1 MPNTASAVPTTSAAP
16 AAGFDYDFAIV
27 GSGFG
32 GSVSALRL
40 SEKGY
45 SVAVL
50 EMGKRWRT
58 EDFPE
63 TNWNLRKSMWRPAQ
77 GMYGILQL
85 TVLRDVFILHGCGV
99 GGGSLVYANT
109 LLVPPDEAFRDPQW
123 VGIDWKKA
131 LLPHYDTALR
141 MLGAV
146 PSEVLVETDRMLKR
160 VADQMGRGHTF
171 HRATVGV
178 HFGEAGVTVPDPY
191 FGGEGPERTGCTLC
205 GGCMVGCRYGS
216 KNTLDKNYLHLAE
229 QRGTRIVPES
239 RVIDVRALE
248 GGGYELTIE
257 KSTGLRHP
265 RSTLRARNVVVSA
278 GSLGTVELLMRCKER
293 GSLPRLSKALGTY
306 VRTNSE
312 ALLGVRSRRNDIDY
326 SRGIAITSGVYV
338 DEKTHVEC
346 VRYGAGSDALAP
358 LATLLTDGGPPWP
371 RWMRWVGEIARHPAS
386 FLRTLVP
393 FGAAKRGVILL
404 VMQPIDSH
412 MRYVLR
418 RSKLWPFGKVLDTER
433 GEAEPVPVYFPI
445 AQQIAKRMAEE
456 MDGIPQSG
464 IIEVLLDKATTAHIL
479 GGCPIGE
486 SPDTGVVD
494 TGGRAFGHEGLYVV
508 DGSIIPANLGVN
520 PSLTITAMAEHA
532 MSRVPPKPGAV
543 QRPAAVPPRREARA
557 LEPVA

>member
-1 MPNTASAVPTTSAAP
+1 MDS
-16 AAGFDYDFAIV
+16 FDYDFAII

-58 EDFPE
+58 EDFPK
-63 TNWNLRKSMWRPAQ
+63 TNWDLRKSMWRPAQ
-77 GMYGILQL
+77 GLYGILQL

-109 LLVPPDEAFRDPQW
+109 LLVPPEHAFDDPQW
-123 VGIDWKKA
+123 VGLDWKQA
-131 LLPHYDTALR
+131 LRPHYETALR
-141 MLGAV
+141 MLGAI
-146 PSEVLVETDRMLKR
+146 PSQVLVETDRMLKK
-160 VADQMGRGHTF
+160 VADEMGRGDTF

-178 HFGEAGVTVPDPY
+178 YFGEQGVKVADPF

-205 GGCMVGCRYGS
+205 GGCMVGCRYGA

-229 QRGTRIVPES
+229 QRGTQIFAES
-239 RVIDVRALE
+239 RVTDVRALE

-257 KSTGLRHP
+257 KSTGMTHP
-265 RSTLRARNVVVSA
+265 ARKMRARNVVMSA
-278 GSLGTVELLMRCKER
+278 GSLGTVELLMRSREA
-293 GSLPRLSKALGTY
+293 GSLPRLSNALGDY

-312 ALLGVRSRRNDIDY
+312 AIIGVRSRRDDVDY
-326 SRGIAITSGVYV
+326 SRGLAITSGVYV
-338 DEKTHVEC
+338 DDKTHIEC
-346 VRYGAGSDALAP
+346 VRYSDGSDALAP
-358 LATLLTDGGPPWP
+358 LATVLTEGGPPWP
-371 RWMRWVGEIARHPAS
+371 RWMRWLGEIAKHPAS

-404 VMQPIDSH
+404 VMQPLDSH
-412 MRYVLR
+412 LRYVMR
-418 RSKLWPFGKVLDTER
+418 RSKVWPFKKHLDTDR
-433 GEAEPVPVYFPI
+433 GTANPVPVYHPI
-445 AQQIAKRMAEE
+445 AHQVAKRMAEQ

-479 GGCPIGE
+479 GGCPIGT
-486 SPDTGVVD
+486 SPERGVVD
-494 TGGRAFGHEGLYVV
+494 PQGRAFGHEGLYVV

-520 PSLTITAMAEHA
+520 PSLTITAMAEHV
-532 MSRVPPKPGAV
+532 MSQVAPKPGATV
-543 QRPAAVPPRREARA
+543 RPAVVPPRQKGRFAEHDA
-557 LEPVA
+557 

>member
-1 MPNTASAVPTTSAAP
+1 MTD
-16 AAGFDYDFAIV
+16 FDFDFAIV

-58 EDFPE
+58 EDFPK
-63 TNWNLRKSMWRPAQ
+63 TNWNLRKSMWRPSQ
-77 GMYGILQL
+77 GLYGILQL

-109 LLVPPDEAFRDPQW
+109 LLVPPDAAFRDAQW
-123 VGIDWKKA
+123 VGLDWKKA
-131 LLPHYDTALR
+131 LGPHYDTALR

-146 PSEVLVETDRMLKR
+146 PSEVLVETDRMLKK
-160 VADQMGRGHTF
+160 VADGMGRGHTF

-178 HFGEAGVTVPDPY
+178 HFGEPGVKTADPY
-191 FGGEGPERTGCTLC
+191 FGGEGPERAGCTLC
-205 GGCMVGCRYGS
+205 GGCMVGCRYGA
-216 KNTLDKNYLHLAE
+216 KNSLDKNYLHLAE
-229 QRGTRIVPES
+229 ARGTQIIPES
-239 RVIDVRALE
+239 RVLDIRPLE

-265 RSTLRARNVVVSA
+265 KRKLRARQVVVSA
-278 GSLGTVELLMRCKER
+278 GSLGTVDLLMRCKER
-293 GSLPRLSKALGTY
+293 GSLPRLSKALGTF

-312 ALLGVRSRRNDIDY
+312 ALLGVRSRRDDVDY
-326 SRGIAITSGVYV
+326 SRGIAITSGVYI
-338 DEKTHVEC
+338 DEKTHIEC
-346 VRYGAGSDALAP
+346 VRYGAGSDVLAP

-371 RWMRWVGEIARHPAS
+371 RWLRWVGEIARHPAS
-386 FLRTLVP
+386 FARTLVP

-412 MRYVLR
+412 LKYVLR
-418 RSKLWPFGKVLDTER
+418 RSRLWPFGKTLDTER
-433 GEAEPVPVYFPI
+433 GDADPVPVYFPI
-445 AQQIAKRMAEE
+445 AQEVAKQMAKE
-456 MDGIPQSG
+456 MDGIAQSG

-479 GGCPIGE
+479 GGCPIGMT
-486 SPDTGVVD
+486 PDEGVVD
-494 TGGRAFGHEGLYVV
+494 PKGQAYGHEGLYVV

-520 PSLTITAMAEHA
+520 PSLTITAMAEHV
-532 MSRVPPKPGAV
+532 MSQVPAKAGVV
-543 QRPAAVPPRREARA
+543 QRPAVVPPRQVPRFAEEER
-557 LEPVA
+557 VAS

>member
-1 MPNTASAVPTTSAAP
+1 MPD
-16 AAGFDYDFAIV
+16 FDCDFAIV

-45 SVAVL
+45 SVSVL

-63 TNWNLRKSMWRPAQ
+63 TNWNLGKSMWQPSQ
-77 GMYGILQL
+77 GLYGTLQL

-123 VGIDWKKA
+123 IGLDWKAA
-131 LLPHYDTALR
+131 LGPHYDTALR
-141 MLGAV
+141 MLGAI
-146 PSEVLVETDRMLKR
+146 PSEVLVETDRMLKK
-160 VADQMGRGHTF
+160 VADGMGRGHTF

-178 HFGEAGVTVPDPY
+178 YFGEAGVKTPDPF

-205 GGCMVGCRYGS
+205 GGCMVGCRYGA

-229 QRGTRIVPES
+229 ARGAQIIPES
-239 RVIDVRALE
+239 RVVDVRALD

-257 KSTGLRHP
+257 KSTGMRHP
-265 RSTLRARNVVVSA
+265 RRKMRARQVVISA
-278 GSLGTVELLMRCKER
+278 GSLGTVELLMRSKER
-293 GSLPRLSKALGTY
+293 GSLPRLSNALGDY

-312 ALLGVRSRRNDIDY
+312 ALLGVRSRRDDVDY
-326 SRGIAITSGVYV
+326 SRGIAITSGVYI

-371 RWMRWVGEIARHPAS
+371 RWARWIGEIARHPLS
-386 FLRTLVP
+386 FLRTLIP

-412 MRYVLR
+412 LRYVLR
-418 RSKLWPFGKVLDTER
+418 RSLAWPFGKVLDTER

-445 AQQIAKRMAEE
+445 AQEVAKRMAEE

-464 IIEVLLDKATTAHIL
+464 IIEVLLNKATTAHIL
-479 GGCPIGE
+479 GGCPIGT
-486 SPDTGVVD
+486 SPEHGVVD
-494 TGGRAFGHEGLYVV
+494 TRSMAFGHEGLYVV

-520 PSLTITAMAEHA
+520 PSLTITAMAEYA
-532 MSRVPPKPGAV
+532 MSQVPPKAGAL
-543 QRPAAVPPRREARA
+543 QRPAIVPPRQVSRLADA
-557 LEPVA
+557 V

>member
-1 MPNTASAVPTTSAAP
+1 MTE
-16 AAGFDYDFAIV
+16 FDYDFAIV

-40 SEKGY
+40 AEKGY

-63 TNWNLRKSMWRPAQ
+63 TNWNLRKSMWQPSQ
-77 GMYGILQL
+77 GLYGTLQL
-85 TVLRDVFILHGCGV
+85 TVLSDVFILHGCGV

-109 LLVPPDEAFRDPQW
+109 LLVPPDDAFDDPQW
-123 VGIDWKKA
+123 IGLDWKSA
-131 LLPHYDTALR
+131 LRPHYETALR

-146 PSEVLVETDRMLKR
+146 PSQVLLETDRLLKS
-160 VADQMGRGHTF
+160 VADEMGRGHTF

-178 HFGEAGVTVPDPY
+178 YFGESGVKTSDPY

-205 GGCMVGCRYGS
+205 GGCMVGCRFGA

-229 QRGTRIVPES
+229 ARDARIFPES
-239 RVIDVRALE
+239 RVVDVRALD

-265 RSTLRARNVVVSA
+265 QQKMRARQVVISA
-278 GSLGTVELLMRCKER
+278 GSLGTVELLMRSRDR
-293 GSLPRLSKALGTY
+293 GSLPHLSNALGTY

-312 ALLGVRSRRNDIDY
+312 ALLGVRSHRTDVNH
-326 SRGIAITSGVYV
+326 SRGIAITSGVYI
-338 DEKTHVEC
+338 DDKTHVEC
-346 VRYGAGSDALAP
+346 VRYGEGSDALAP

-371 RWMRWVGEIARHPAS
+371 RWMRWVGEIARHPVS
-386 FLRTLVP
+386 FLRMLSP
-393 FGAAKRGVILL
+393 FGAAKHGIILL

-412 MRYVLR
+412 LRYVLR
-418 RSKLWPFGKVLDTER
+418 RSRVWPFAKKLDTAR

-445 AQQIAKRMAEE
+445 AQDLAKRMAAKME
-456 MDGIPQSG
+456 GTPQSG
-464 IIEVLLDKATTAHIL
+464 IIEVLLNKATTAHIL
-479 GGCPIGE
+479 GGCPIGT
-486 SPDTGVVD
+486 SPERGVVD
-494 TGGRAFGHEGLYVV
+494 TRGMAYGHEGLYVV

-520 PSLTITAMAEHA
+520 PSLTITAMAEHV
-532 MSRVPPKPGAV
+532 MSQVPPKANAL
-543 QRPAAVPPRREARA
+543 QRPAVVPPRQVSR
-557 LEPVA
+557 VADQVA

>member
-1 MPNTASAVPTTSAAP
+1 MPE
-16 AAGFDYDFAIV
+16 FDCDFAIV

-45 SVAVL
+45 SVTVL

-63 TNWNLRKSMWRPAQ
+63 TNWNLAKSMWQPSQ
-77 GMYGILQL
+77 GLYGTLQL

-109 LLVPPDEAFRDPQW
+109 LLVPPDDAFRDPQW
-123 VGIDWKKA
+123 IGLDWKSA
-131 LLPHYDTALR
+131 LRPHYDTALR
-141 MLGAV
+141 MLGAI
-146 PSEVLVETDRMLKR
+146 PSEVVVETDRMLKK

-178 HFGEAGVTVPDPY
+178 YFGESGVKVPDPF

-205 GGCMVGCRYGS
+205 GGCMVGCRYGA
-216 KNTLDKNYLHLAE
+216 KNTLDKNYLYLAE
-229 QRGTRIVPES
+229 ARGAQIVPES
-239 RVIDVRALE
+239 RVVDVRALD

-257 KSTGLRHP
+257 KSTGMRHP
-265 RSTLRARNVVVSA
+265 RRTMRARQVVISA
-278 GSLGTVELLMRCKER
+278 GSLGTVELLMRSKER
-293 GSLPRLSKALGTY
+293 GSLPRLSNALGDY

-312 ALLGVRSRRNDIDY
+312 ALLGVRSRRDDVDY
-326 SRGIAITSGVYV
+326 SRGIAITSGVYI

-346 VRYGAGSDALAP
+346 VRYAAGSDALAP

-371 RWMRWVGEIARHPAS
+371 RWMRWMGEIARHPLS
-386 FLRTLVP
+386 FLRTIVP

-412 MRYVLR
+412 LRYVLR
-418 RSKLWPFGKVLDTER
+418 RSLTWPFRKVLDTER
-433 GEAEPVPVYFPI
+433 GKADPVPVYIPL
-445 AQQIAKRMAEE
+445 AQEVAKRMAEE

-479 GGCPIGE
+479 GGCPIGT
-486 SPDTGVVD
+486 SPEHGVVD
-494 TGGRAFGHEGLYVV
+494 TRSMAFGHEGLYVV

-532 MSRVPPKPGAV
+532 MSQVPAKIGAV
-543 QRPAAVPPRREARA
+543 QRPAIVPPRQVARLA
-557 LEPVA
+557 DDAV

>member
-1 MPNTASAVPTTSAAP
+1 MSD
-16 AAGFDYDFAIV
+16 FDFDFAIV

-40 SEKGY
+40 AEKGY

-50 EMGKRWRT
+50 EMGKRWHT

-63 TNWNLRKSMWRPAQ
+63 TNWNLRKSMWQPSQ
-77 GMYGILQL
+77 GLYGTLQL
-85 TVLRDVFILHGCGV
+85 TILSDVFIIHGCGV

-109 LLVPPDEAFRDPQW
+109 LLVPPDHAFEDPQW
-123 VGIDWKKA
+123 IGLDWKSA
-131 LLPHYDTALR
+131 LRPHYETALR

-146 PSEVLVETDRMLKR
+146 PSQVLLETDRLLKS
-160 VADQMGRGHTF
+160 VADEMGRGQTF

-178 HFGEAGVTVPDPY
+178 YFGESGVKTRDPY
-191 FGGEGPERTGCTLC
+191 FGGEGPDRTGCTLC
-205 GGCMVGCRYGS
+205 GGCMVGCRYGA
-216 KNTLDKNYLHLAE
+216 KNTLDKNYLYLAE
-229 QRGTRIVPES
+229 ARDARIFPES
-239 RVIDVRALE
+239 RVTDVRALD

-265 RSTLRARNVVVSA
+265 RRTMRARQVVISA

-293 GSLPRLSKALGTY
+293 GSLPKLSNALGDY

-312 ALLGVRSRRNDIDY
+312 ALLGVRSRRNDVDH

-338 DEKTHVEC
+338 DDKTHVEC

-358 LATLLTDGGPPWP
+358 LATVLTDGGPPWP
-371 RWMRWVGEIARHPAS
+371 RWMRWLGEIFKNPLS

-393 FGAAKRGVILL
+393 FGAATHGIILL

-418 RSKLWPFGKVLDTER
+418 RSRFWPFAKKLDTER
-433 GEAEPVPVYFPI
+433 GEAAPVPVYFPI
-445 AQQIAKRMAEE
+445 AQQVAKRMAEKME
-456 MDGIPQSG
+456 GIPQSG

-479 GGCPIGE
+479 GGCPMGI
-486 SPDTGVVD
+486 SPEHGVVD
-494 TGGRAFGHEGLYVV
+494 TRSRAFGYEGLYVV

-520 PSLTITAMAEHA
+520 PSLTITAMAEYA
-532 MSRVPPKPGAV
+532 MSQVPPKPSAV
-543 QRPAAVPPRREARA
+543 QRPAAVPPRQVGRFTTDAT
-557 LEPVA
+557 

>member
-1 MPNTASAVPTTSAAP
+1 MPD
-16 AAGFDYDFAIV
+16 FDFDFAIV

-40 SEKGY
+40 AEKGY

-63 TNWNLRKSMWRPAQ
+63 TNWNLRKSMWQPSQ
-77 GMYGILQL
+77 GLYGTLQL
-85 TVLRDVFILHGCGV
+85 TILSDIFIIHGCGV

-109 LLVPPDEAFRDPQW
+109 LLVPPDHAFDDPQW
-123 VGIDWKKA
+123 IGLDWKSA
-131 LLPHYDTALR
+131 LRPHYETALR

-146 PSEVLVETDRMLKR
+146 PSQVLLETDRLLKS
-160 VADQMGRGHTF
+160 VADEMGRGQTF

-178 HFGEAGVTVPDPY
+178 YFGESGVKTADPY

-205 GGCMVGCRYGS
+205 GGCMVGCRYGA

-229 QRGTRIVPES
+229 ARDARIFPES
-239 RVIDVRALE
+239 RVIDVRALD

-265 RSTLRARNVVVSA
+265 QRKMRARQVVISA

-293 GSLPRLSKALGTY
+293 GSLPRLSNALGEY

-312 ALLGVRSRRNDIDY
+312 ALLGVRSRRTDVDH

-338 DEKTHVEC
+338 DDKTHVEC

-358 LATLLTDGGPPWP
+358 LATVLTDGGPPWP
-371 RWMRWVGEIARHPAS
+371 RWMRWVGEIAKSPLS

-393 FGAAKRGVILL
+393 FGAAKRGIILL

-412 MRYVLR
+412 LRYVLR
-418 RSKLWPFGKVLDTER
+418 RSRVWPFAKKLDTER
-433 GEAEPVPVYFPI
+433 GDAAPVPVYFPL
-445 AQQIAKRMAEE
+445 AQEVAKRMAEK

-479 GGCPIGE
+479 GGCPIGT
-486 SPDTGVVD
+486 SPDDGVVD
-494 TGGRAFGHEGLYVV
+494 TRSRAFGHDGLYVV

-520 PSLTITAMAEHA
+520 PSLTITAMAEYA
-532 MSRVPPKPGAV
+532 MSQVPPKPNAV
-543 QRPAAVPPRREARA
+543 QRPAVVPPRQVGRFTTDAA
-557 LEPVA
+557 

>member
-1 MPNTASAVPTTSAAP
+1 MAE
-16 AAGFDYDFAIV
+16 FDYDFAIV

-40 SEKGY
+40 AEKGY

-63 TNWNLRKSMWRPAQ
+63 TNWNLRKSMWQPSQ
-77 GMYGILQL
+77 GMYGTLQL
-85 TVLRDVFILHGCGV
+85 TILSDVFILHGCGV

-109 LLVPPDEAFRDPQW
+109 LLVPPEDAFRDPQW
-123 VGIDWKKA
+123 VGLDWRTA
-131 LLPHYDTALR
+131 LRPHYDTALR

-146 PSEVLVETDRMLKR
+146 PSQVLLETDRLLKS
-160 VADQMGRGHTF
+160 VAEDMGRGHTF

-178 HFGEAGVTVPDPY
+178 YFGDSGVTKADPF
-191 FGGEGPERTGCTLC
+191 FGGEGPDRTGCTLC
-205 GGCMVGCRYGS
+205 GGCMVGCRYGA
-216 KNTLDKNYLHLAE
+216 KNTLDKNYLYLAE
-229 QRGTRIVPES
+229 ARGTQIIPES

-265 RSTLRARNVVVSA
+265 QTKMRARQVVISA
-278 GSLGTVELLMRCKER
+278 GSLGTVELLMRSKDR
-293 GSLPRLSKALGTY
+293 GSLPRLSDALGTY

-312 ALLGVRSRRNDIDY
+312 ALLGVRSRRDDVNH

-346 VRYGAGSDALAP
+346 VRYGEGSDALAP

-371 RWMRWVGEIARHPAS
+371 RWMRWLGEIATKPVS
-386 FLRTLVP
+386 FLRSLVP
-393 FGAAKRGVILL
+393 FGASKHGIILL

-412 MRYVLR
+412 LRYVLR
-418 RSKLWPFGKVLDTER
+418 RSKLWPFGKKLDTER
-433 GEAEPVPVYFPI
+433 GDAGPVPVYLPI
-445 AQQIAKRMAEE
+445 AQEVAKRMAEK
-456 MDGIPQSG
+456 MDGMPQSG
-464 IIEVLLDKATTAHIL
+464 IIEVLLNKATTAHIL
-479 GGCPIGE
+479 GGCPIGT
-486 SPDTGVVD
+486 SPDRGVVD
-494 TGGRAFGHEGLYVV
+494 TRGMAYGHEGLYVV

-520 PSLTITAMAEHA
+520 PSLTITAMAEHV
-532 MSRVPPKPGAV
+532 MSQVPAKANAV
-543 QRPAAVPPRREARA
+543 QRPAIVPAPQVSRIAEAV
-557 LEPVA
+557 

>member
-1 MPNTASAVPTTSAAP
+1 MPE
-16 AAGFDYDFAIV
+16 FDYDFAIV

-63 TNWNLRKSMWRPAQ
+63 TNWNLRKSMWQPSQ
-77 GMYGILQL
+77 GLYGTLQL

-109 LLVPPDEAFRDPQW
+109 LLVPPDNAFDDPQW
-123 VGIDWKKA
+123 IGLDWKDA
-131 LLPHYDTALR
+131 LRPHYDTALR
-141 MLGAV
+141 MLGAI
-146 PSEVLVETDRMLKR
+146 PSEVIVETDRMLKK
-160 VADQMGRGHTF
+160 VADEMGRGHTF

-178 HFGEAGVTVPDPY
+178 YFGEAGVKTQDPY

-205 GGCMVGCRYGS
+205 GGCMVGCRYGA

-229 QRGTRIVPES
+229 ARGTQIFPES
-239 RVIDVRALE
+239 RVVDVRALE

-257 KSTGLRHP
+257 RSTGLRHP
-265 RSTLRARNVVVSA
+265 RRKMRARQVVISA

-293 GSLPRLSKALGTY
+293 GSLPGLSSALGDY

-312 ALLGVRSRRNDIDY
+312 ALLGVRSRRDDVDY
-326 SRGIAITSGVYV
+326 SRGIAITSGVYI
-338 DEKTHVEC
+338 DDKTHVEC

-404 VMQPIDSH
+404 VMQPLDSH
-412 MRYVLR
+412 LRYVLR
-418 RSKLWPFGKVLDTER
+418 RSLTWPFGKVLDTER
-433 GEAEPVPVYFPI
+433 GKAEPVPVYFPI
-445 AQQIAKRMAEE
+445 AQQVAKRMADE
-456 MDGIPQSG
+456 MDGIAQSG

-479 GGCPIGE
+479 GGCPIAT
-486 SPDTGVVD
+486 SPERGVVD
-494 TGGRAFGHEGLYVV
+494 TRSRAFGHEGLYVV

-532 MSRVPPKPGAV
+532 MSHVPPKAGAA
-543 QRPAAVPPRREARA
+543 QRPAVVPPRQVRRSTEDA
-557 LEPVA
+557 L

>member
-1 MPNTASAVPTTSAAP
+1 MPE
-16 AAGFDYDFAIV
+16 FDYDFAIV

-58 EDFPE
+58 EDFPK
-63 TNWNLRKSMWRPAQ
+63 TNWNLRKSMWLPAQ
-77 GMYGILQL
+77 GLYGILQL

-109 LLVPPDEAFRDPQW
+109 LLVPPAEAFRDPQW
-123 VGIDWKKA
+123 VGLDWQQV
-131 LLPHYDTALR
+131 LRPHYETALR
-141 MLGAV
+141 MLGAI
-146 PSEVLVETDRMLKR
+146 PSQVLVETDRMLKK
-160 VADQMGRGHTF
+160 VADEMGRGHTF

-178 HFGEAGVTVPDPY
+178 YFGEQGVPAPDPF

-205 GGCMVGCRYGS
+205 GGCMIGCRYGA

-229 QRGTRIVPES
+229 QRGTQVFPES
-239 RVIDVRALE
+239 RVIDVRALD
-248 GGGYELTIE
+248 GGGYELTVE

-265 RSTLRARNVVVSA
+265 QRKLRARAVVLSA
-278 GSLGTVELLMRCKER
+278 GSLGTVELLMRSKER
-293 GSLPRLSKALGTY
+293 GSLPLLSNALGDY

-312 ALLGVRSRRNDIDY
+312 ALLGVRSRRNDVDY

-338 DEKTHVEC
+338 DDKTHIEC
-346 VRYGAGSDALAP
+346 VRYSDGSDALAP
-358 LATLLTDGGPPWP
+358 LATVLTDGGPPWP
-371 RWMRWVGEIARHPAS
+371 RWLRWMGTAVRNPKS
-386 FLRTLVP
+386 FLRTLIP
-393 FGAAKRGVILL
+393 FGSARRGVILL

-412 MRYVLR
+412 LRYVLR
-418 RSKLWPFGKVLDTER
+418 RSPVWPFGKRLDTER
-433 GEAEPVPVYFPI
+433 GTAAPVPVYIPV
-445 AQQIAKRMAEE
+445 AQQIARRMAEE

-479 GGCPIGE
+479 GGCPIGLTPE
-486 SPDTGVVD
+486 HGVVD
-494 TGGRAFGHEGLYVV
+494 TQGRAFGHDGLYVV
-508 DGSIIPANLGVN
+508 DGSVIPANLGVN

-532 MSRVPPKPGAV
+532 MSHVPPKAGAV
-543 QRPAAVPPRREARA
+543 QRPAAVPPRQVGRYSEHDA
-557 LEPVA
+557 

>member
-1 MPNTASAVPTTSAAP
+1 MPE
-16 AAGFDYDFAIV
+16 FDYDFAIV

-40 SEKGY
+40 AEKGY

-63 TNWNLRKSMWRPAQ
+63 TNWNLRKSMWQPSQ
-77 GMYGILQL
+77 GLYGTLQL
-85 TVLRDVFILHGCGV
+85 TILSDVFILHGCGV

-109 LLVPPDEAFRDPQW
+109 LLVPPDHAFEDPQW
-123 VGIDWKKA
+123 IGLDWKSA
-131 LLPHYDTALR
+131 LRPHYETALC

-146 PSEVLVETDRMLKR
+146 PSQVLLETDRLLKS
-160 VADQMGRGHTF
+160 VADEMGRGHTF

-178 HFGEAGVTVPDPY
+178 YFGESGVKTADPY

-205 GGCMVGCRYGS
+205 GGCMVGCRYGA

-229 QRGTRIVPES
+229 ARDAKIFPES

-265 RSTLRARNVVVSA
+265 QRKMRARQVVISA
-278 GSLGTVELLMRCKER
+278 GSLGTVDLLMRCKER
-293 GSLPRLSKALGTY
+293 GSLPRLSNALGEY

-312 ALLGVRSRRNDIDY
+312 ALLGVRSRRTDVDH

-358 LATLLTDGGPPWP
+358 LATVLTDGGPPWP
-371 RWMRWVGEIARHPAS
+371 RWMRWVGEIAKSPLS

-393 FGAAKRGVILL
+393 FGAAKHGIILL

-412 MRYVLR
+412 LRYVLR
-418 RSKLWPFGKVLDTER
+418 RSRVWPFGKVLDTER
-433 GEAEPVPVYFPI
+433 GKADPVPVYFPI
-445 AQQIAKRMAEE
+445 AQQIAKRMAEK

-479 GGCPIGE
+479 GGCPIGT
-486 SPDTGVVD
+486 SPDHGVVD
-494 TGGRAFGHEGLYVV
+494 TRSMAFGHEGLYVV

-520 PSLTITAMAEHA
+520 PSLTITAMAEYA
-532 MSRVPPKPGAV
+532 MSQVPPKAGAL
-543 QRPAAVPPRREARA
+543 QRPAVVPPRQVGRA
-557 LEPVA
+557 VADAL

>member
-1 MPNTASAVPTTSAAP
+1 MVS
-16 AAGFDYDFAIV
+16 FDYDFAVV

-50 EMGKRWRT
+50 EMGKRWGT

-63 TNWNLRKSMWRPAQ
+63 TNWDLRKSMWRPAQ

-123 VGIDWKKA
+123 VGLDWKEA
-131 LLPHYDTALR
+131 LRPHYDTALR
-141 MLGAV
+141 MLGAI
-146 PSEVLVETDRMLKR
+146 PSEVIVETDRMLKK
-160 VADQMGRGHTF
+160 VADDMGRGHTF

-178 HFGEAGVTVPDPY
+178 YFGESGVKKSDPY

-205 GGCMVGCRYGS
+205 GGCMVGCRYGA
-216 KNTLDKNYLHLAE
+216 KNTLDKNYLYLAE
-229 QRGTRIVPES
+229 RRGTQVFPES
-239 RVIDVRALE
+239 RVVDVRALDS
-248 GGGYELTIE
+248 GGYELTIE

-265 RSTLRARNVVVSA
+265 LRKMTARSVVISA
-278 GSLGTVELLMRCKER
+278 GSLGTANLLMRSKDR
-293 GSLPRLSKALGTY
+293 GSLPHLSSALGDF

-312 ALLGVRSRRNDIDY
+312 AIIGVRSRRDDVDY

-338 DEKTHVEC
+338 DDKTHIEC
-346 VRYGAGSDALAP
+346 VRYSAGSDALAP
-358 LATLLTDGGPPWP
+358 LATVLTEGGPPWP
-371 RWMRWVGEIARHPAS
+371 RWMRWVGEVVRHPVT
-386 FLRTLVP
+386 FLRTLNP
-393 FGAAKRGVILL
+393 IGASKRGVILL
-404 VMQPIDSH
+404 VMQPLDSH
-412 MRYVLR
+412 LRYVLR
-418 RSKLWPFGKVLDTER
+418 RSRLWPFEKHIDTDR
-433 GEAEPVPVYFPI
+433 GTAKPVPVYHPV
-445 AQQIAKRMAEE
+445 AHEVARRMAEQ

-479 GGCPIGE
+479 GGCPIGT
-486 SPDTGVVD
+486 SPEHGVVD
-494 TGGRAFGHEGLYVV
+494 TQGRAFGHEGLYIV

-520 PSLTITAMAEHA
+520 PSLTITAMAEHV
-532 MSRVPPKPGAV
+532 MSHVPPKPGARA
-543 QRPAAVPPRREARA
+543 RPAPLPPRQASALREHEA
-557 LEPVA
+557 

>member
-1 MPNTASAVPTTSAAP
+1 MPE
-16 AAGFDYDFAIV
+16 FDYDFAIV

-40 SEKGY
+40 AEKGY

-63 TNWNLRKSMWRPAQ
+63 TNWNLRKSMWQPSQ
-77 GMYGILQL
+77 GLYGTLQL
-85 TVLRDVFILHGCGV
+85 TILSDVFILHGCGV

-109 LLVPPDEAFRDPQW
+109 LLVPPDHAFEDPQW
-123 VGIDWKKA
+123 IGLDWKSA
-131 LLPHYDTALR
+131 LRPHYETALC

-146 PSEVLVETDRMLKR
+146 PSQVLLETDRLLKS
-160 VADQMGRGHTF
+160 VADEMGRGHTF

-178 HFGEAGVTVPDPY
+178 YFGESGIKTADPY

-205 GGCMVGCRYGS
+205 GGCMVGCRYGA

-229 QRGTRIVPES
+229 ARDAKILPES

-265 RSTLRARNVVVSA
+265 QRKMRARQVVISA
-278 GSLGTVELLMRCKER
+278 GSLGTVDLLMRCKER
-293 GSLPRLSKALGTY
+293 GSLPRLSDALGEY

-312 ALLGVRSRRNDIDY
+312 ALLGVRSRRTDVDH

-358 LATLLTDGGPPWP
+358 LATVLTDGGPPWP
-371 RWMRWVGEIARHPAS
+371 RWMRWVGEIAKSPLS

-393 FGAAKRGVILL
+393 FGAAKHGIILL

-412 MRYVLR
+412 LRYVLR
-418 RSKLWPFGKVLDTER
+418 RSRVWPFGKVLDTER
-433 GEAEPVPVYFPI
+433 GKAGPVPVYLPV
-445 AQQIAKRMAEE
+445 AQQIAKRMADK

-479 GGCPIGE
+479 GGCPIGT
-486 SPDTGVVD
+486 SPDHGVVD
-494 TGGRAFGHEGLYVV
+494 TRSMAFGHEGLYVV

-520 PSLTITAMAEHA
+520 PSLTITAMAEYA
-532 MSRVPPKPGAV
+532 MSQVPPKAGAV
-543 QRPAAVPPRREARA
+543 QRPAVVPPRQVGRVLAET
-557 LEPVA
+557 L

>member
-1 MPNTASAVPTTSAAP
+1 MTE
-16 AAGFDYDFAIV
+16 FDYDFAIV

-40 SEKGY
+40 AEKGY

-58 EDFPE
+58 EDFPS

-77 GMYGILQL
+77 GLYGILQL
-85 TVLRDVFILHGCGV
+85 TVLRDVFIIHGCGV

-109 LLVPPDEAFRDPQW
+109 LLVPPDDAFRDPQW
-123 VGIDWKKA
+123 VGLDWKEA
-131 LLPHYDTALR
+131 LRPHYETALR

-146 PSEVLVETDRMLKR
+146 PSEVLVETDRILKR
-160 VADQMGRGHTF
+160 VADEMGRGHTF

-178 HFGEAGVTVPDPY
+178 YFGEPGVKEADPF
-191 FGGEGPERTGCTLC
+191 FGGEGPERAGCTMC
-205 GGCMVGCRYGS
+205 GACMVGCRYGA

-229 QRGTRIVPES
+229 QRGTRIFAES
-239 RVIDVRALE
+239 RVTDVRALE

-257 KSTGLRHP
+257 RSTGVLHP
-265 RSTLRARNVVVSA
+265 KRKMRARQVVLSA
-278 GSLGTVELLMRCKER
+278 GSLGTVNLLMRCKER
-293 GSLPRLSKALGTY
+293 GSLPRLSDALGEF

-312 ALLGVRSRRNDIDY
+312 ALLGVRSRRNDVDY

-338 DEKTHVEC
+338 DDKTHVEC

-358 LATLLTDGGPPWP
+358 LATILTDGGPPWP
-371 RWMRWVGEIARHPAS
+371 RWMRWLGEAATHPTS

-393 FGAAKRGVILL
+393 FGAARRGVILL

-412 MRYVLR
+412 LRYVLR
-418 RSKLWPFGKVLDTER
+418 RSRMWPFAKKLDTER
-433 GEAEPVPVYFPI
+433 GDADPVPVYFPI
-445 AQQIAKRMAEE
+445 AQKIARRMAEE

-486 SPDTGVVD
+486 SPDRGVVD
-494 TGGRAFGHEGLYVV
+494 AFARAFGHEGLYVI

-532 MSRVPPKPGAV
+532 MSRVPPKAGAQ
-543 QRPAAVPPRREARA
+543 QRPAVVPPRQRARFEERGA
-557 LEPVA
+557 